1 LESSGNKHNISFAIL
16 NNIDDDILLRTVE
29 KLDITLADNV
39 EGELIQISAIQVEER
54 LRASLPEAAYQ
65 AHLENLKHKECV

>member
-16 NNIDDDILLRTVE
+16 NNIDDDILLRIVE

-39 EGELIQISAIQVEER
+39 EGELIQISAIQVEEK
-54 LRASLPEAAYQ
+54 LRASLAKAAYQ

>member
-39 EGELIQISAIQVEER
+39 EGELIQISAIQVEEK
-54 LRASLPEAAYQ
+54 LRASLAEAAYQ